1 MKNFFLGILFFF
13 TLNHINAQS
22 SDYGSKTDTMLVCV
36 ALSGNNFS
44 SDTAAEKALD
54 KILNVIGA
62 TRRFVLQACN
72 SINNAYAITYKGIRY
87 IIYDPKFMQTISNSN
102 DWVNTFILAHEVGH
116 HINGHTVDVLIGG
129 VVDPLPLSQRRTQEL
144 EADQFAGFI
153 LGRLG
158 ADLNDALLSVASLS
172 DEDDSYSTHP
182 NKSKRIAAITK
193 GFNESGGLVDSSK
206 SVDKGEV
213 IDSKYSNSRYAGVT
227 YVILNNYYADAIY
240 EGYVSVE
247 SNQPFGY
254 GTYYGNNGTVYKGE
268 FSGSK
273 FNGYGTYTQSNGY
286 SEEGFFVNGNLTKG
300 QIVWSDGG
308 KSVGNFT
315 DGGLDGDGIIYEADG
330 TTIDGIWSSC
340 PWCPTTS
347 TVDINVTISDSSGT
361 TIKSGFFDGS
371 NGKGFGTFTDKNG
384 GTLKANF
391 KDGAIAPA
399 RGMFLWNQGYDSYY
413 GFEKRFDKKTRK
425 NLSKKGLASKSSFN
439 IGASILD
446 FMPSIVRGSLNIKNP
461 YTESVSSSLSCRE
474 LKENN
479 GRIIWNVE
487 SKDYVRI
494 NIPQD
499 CLYVT
504 YLDIDATYKNHTYIG
519 DQFGYGIYRF
529 SDGSLYNGYFRAG
542 TRNMAGY
549 GEIVYNSNDMRKSY
563 SGIWWNGKKNGY
575 GQLTYKDGRVNKGI
589 FINDEFFKGED
600 FDLQLIQLLL
610 KDF

>member
-87 IIYDPKFMQTISNSN
+87 IMYDPKFMQTISNSN

-213 IDSKYSNSRYAGVT
+213 IDSKYSNSRYAR
-227 YVILNNYYADAIY
+227 L
-240 EGYVSVE
+240 
-247 SNQPFGY
+247 
-254 GTYYGNNGTVYKGE
+254 
-268 FSGSK
+268 K
-273 FNGYGTYTQSNGY
+273 F
-286 SEEGFFVNGNLTKG
+286 
-300 QIVWSDGG
+300 
-308 KSVGNFT
+308 
-315 DGGLDGDGIIYEADG
+315 
-330 TTIDGIWSSC
+330 
-340 PWCPTTS
+340 
-347 TVDINVTISDSSGT
+347 
-361 TIKSGFFDGS
+361 
-371 NGKGFGTFTDKNG
+371 
-384 GTLKANF
+384 TL
-391 KDGAIAPA
+391 
-399 RGMFLWNQGYDSYY
+399 
-413 GFEKRFDKKTRK
+413 
-425 NLSKKGLASKSSFN
+425 
-439 IGASILD
+439 
-446 FMPSIVRGSLNIKNP
+446 
-461 YTESVSSSLSCRE
+461 
-474 LKENN
+474 
-479 GRIIWNVE
+479 
-487 SKDYVRI
+487 
-494 NIPQD
+494 
-499 CLYVT
+499 
-504 YLDIDATYKNHTYIG
+504 
-519 DQFGYGIYRF
+519 
-529 SDGSLYNGYFRAG
+529 
-542 TRNMAGY
+542 
-549 GEIVYNSNDMRKSY
+549 
-563 SGIWWNGKKNGY
+563 
-575 GQLTYKDGRVNKGI
+575 
-589 FINDEFFKGED
+589 
-600 FDLQLIQLLL
+600 
-610 KDF
+610 

>member
-1 MKNFFLGILFFF
+1 MKNFFFGILFFF

-22 SDYGSKTDTMLVCV
+22 FDYGNKADTMLVCA

-44 SDTAAEKALD
+44 SDTSAETALD

-72 SINNAYAITYKGIRY
+72 NMNNASAVTYKGIRY
-87 IIYDPKFMQTISNSN
+87 IMYDPKFMQMISNSN

-116 HINGHTVDVLIGG
+116 HINGHTVDALIGG
-129 VVDPLPLSQRRTQEL
+129 VVDLLPLSQKRTQEL

-158 ADLNDALLSVASLS
+158 ADLNDALLSVASFS
-172 DEDDSYSTHP
+172 DGDDSYSTHP
-182 NKSKRIAAITK
+182 KKSKRIAAITK

-227 YVILNNYYADAIY
+227 YVILNNYYADGIY

-268 FSGSK
+268 FSGGN

-286 SEEGFFVNGNLTKG
+286 SQEGFFVNDNLTKG
-300 QIVWSDGG
+300 QIVWSDGS

-315 DGGLDGDGIIYEADG
+315 DGGLDGDGIIYNADG
-330 TTIDGIWSSC
+330 TTIDGIRSAC
-340 PWCPTTS
+340 PWCPINAS
-347 TVDINVTISDSSGT
+347 MEINVTYTDKFGNAAKT
-361 TIKSGFFDGS
+361 GFFDESDGD
-371 NGKGFGTFTDKNG
+371 GFGTFTDING

-391 KDGAIAPA
+391 KDGAIAPS
-399 RGMFLWNQGYDSYY
+399 RGMFLWNQGYDEFY

-425 NLSKKGLASKSSFN
+425 NLSKKDLGGTNGF
-439 IGASILD
+439 GASILD
-446 FMPSIVRGSLNIKNP
+446 FMPPIVRGSLDIKNP
-461 YTESVSSSLSCRE
+461 LTESVSSSFDCSE

-487 SKDYVRI
+487 SKDYVKI
-494 NIPQD
+494 NIPKD
-499 CLYVT
+499 CLYISV
-504 YLDIDATYKNHTYIG
+504 YDINATYGNHTYIG

-529 SDGSLYNGYFRAG
+529 SDGSLYSGYFRAG
-542 TRNMAGY
+542 TKKMAGY
-549 GEIVYNSNDMRKSY
+549 GEIVYNSDDIRKSY